1 MLKPLNAFSRA
12 LGALC
17 GAMLSVAWVFALWV
31 PEVRL
36 TLSSGV
42 SVVVALLLAVF
53 AVFATIASV
62 RGHAVVVVLLF
73 LASFFP
79 IGAYLMSADHWLRW
93 VGWLDLGLL
102 LAAVLMWVT
111 RRAAPASASGP
122 PSEGLPP

>member
-1 MLKPLNAFSRA
+1 MRKTLNAFGRA
-12 LGALC
+12 FGALC
-17 GAMLSVAWVFALWV
+17 GAVLSVAWVFALWV
-31 PEVRL
+31 PAARL
-36 TLSSGV
+36 TLSGV

-53 AVFATIASV
+53 AVFATIASL

-79 IGAYLMSADHWLRW
+79 IGAYLMPADHWLRW

-111 RRAAPASASGP
+111 RHGAPASPAGP